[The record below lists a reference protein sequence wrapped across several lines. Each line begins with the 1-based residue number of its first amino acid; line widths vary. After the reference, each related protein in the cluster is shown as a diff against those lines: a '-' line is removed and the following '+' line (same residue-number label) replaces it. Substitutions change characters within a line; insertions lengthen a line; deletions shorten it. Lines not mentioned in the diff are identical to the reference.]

1 MAKTPLGITF
11 VARDGQ
17 AATGVYESAGG
28 IETFETDEP
37 YVVHGTHYLADPLP
51 VFDAGGPVFQDAMG
65 SAYQALPIRGVTPPD
80 PDPPANG
87 VTVDGAPVTH
97 EGAVVT
103 HTE

>member
-17 AATGVYESAGG
+17 SSTGVYEAEGG

-37 YVVHGTHYLADPLP
+37 YVVHGTPYLTDPLP

-65 SAYQALPIRGVTPPD
+65 NAYQALPIRGVTPP
-80 PDPPANG
+80 
-87 VTVDGAPVTH
+87 VDGITWDNDTTWDN
-97 EGAVVT
+97 GT
-103 HTE
+103 YWS

>member
-1 MAKTPLGITF
+1 MAKTLLGITF

-37 YVVHGTHYLADPLP
+37 YAVHGTHYLADPLP

-65 SAYQALPIRGVTPPD
+65 NTYQALPIKSVMPPGPD
-80 PDPPANG
+80 PEGVMWDNG
-87 VTVDGAPVTH
+87 TTWDNSTYWR
-97 EGAVVT
+97 
-103 HTE
+103 